1 MGTGL
6 IFWYWDHYRK
16 ASDRDIKQHPRGI
29 YNQMDFGGHSIVDLC
44 VSPRFESLKEEAME
58 SGVVDIEEF
67 NATVVDKAG
76 RYLAGRKCKAMKSGG
91 DPFKF
96 GIRCGSPLSLRHVQ
110 AVLLY
115 TDFSEFSTAF
125 SSSFR
130 KLSWNESIR
139 DANQRNARFC
149 HTAKAL
155 RECVQLF
162 GCDNLV
168 SDNGNESGPFFTGMS
183 VVLNIPSFAIN
194 LQGPT
199 STSKQKEVAMRFAGD
214 YGLIIKLSNEGHPE
228 DSVRFWDA
236 SWMSCFREED
246 ERIFFAAQFKL
257 KLETII
263 VVATANNYKK
273 SVAAFFKFD
282 EILSGSAPLDGVTAK
297 DFDIV

>member
-29 YNQMDFGGHSIVDLC
+29 YNQMDFGGHSLADLC
-44 VSPRFESLKEEAME
+44 VSPRFESLKEEALE
-58 SGVVDIEEF
+58 SGAVDIEEF
-67 NATVVDKAG
+67 NATVVDEAG
-76 RYLAGRKCKAMKSGG
+76 RYLAGRKCKAMNSAF
-91 DPFKF
+91 DAFEF
-96 GIRCGSPLSLRHVQ
+96 GIAKNSPLSLRHVQ

-130 KLSWNESIR
+130 KLSWNDSIR
-139 DANQRNARFC
+139 DANQRNACFF

-162 GCDNLV
+162 GCENTGYGR
-168 SDNGNESGPFFTGMS
+168 NGTERGPFFTGMS

-199 STSKQKEVAMRFAGD
+199 STSKQNEVAMRFAGHD
-214 YGLIIKLSNEGHPE
+214 GLIIKLSNEEDPE
-228 DSVRFWDA
+228 
-236 SWMSCFREED
+236 
-246 ERIFFAAQFKL
+246 K
-257 KLETII
+257 
-263 VVATANNYKK
+263 Y
-273 SVAAFFKFD
+273 
-282 EILSGSAPLDGVTAK
+282 
-297 DFDIV
+297 

>member
-29 YNQMDFGGHSIVDLC
+29 YNQMDFGGHSIADLC
-44 VSPRFESLKEEAME
+44 VSPRFESLKDEAME
-58 SGVVDIEEF
+58 SGVVDMKEF
-67 NATVVDKAG
+67 NATAVDKAG
-76 RYLAGRKCKAMKSGG
+76 RYLAGRKCKAMKS
-91 DPFKF
+91 DYDRFQF
-96 GIRCGSPLSLRHVQ
+96 GIATDSPLSLRHVQ

-139 DANQRNARFC
+139 DANQRNARFF

-162 GCDNLV
+162 GCVNYHG
-168 SDNGNESGPFFTGMS
+168 SRGNNDIERGPFFTGMS

-199 STSKQKEVAMRFAGD
+199 STSKQKEVAMRFAGHD
-214 YGLIIKLSNEGHPE
+214 GLIIKLSNEEDPE
-228 DSVRFWDA
+228 
-236 SWMSCFREED
+236 
-246 ERIFFAAQFKL
+246 K
-257 KLETII
+257 
-263 VVATANNYKK
+263 Y
-273 SVAAFFKFD
+273 
-282 EILSGSAPLDGVTAK
+282 
-297 DFDIV
+297 